1 MTMNPFLGKFIT
13 LEGIE
18 GMGKSTQL
26 NVIADF
32 LKQKNIQVITT
43 REPGGTPIA
52 EALRKILLTDSD
64 ERIVSKTEL
73 LIFYAA
79 RLQHYENKIKPALE
93 QGAWVISDRFYDAT
107 FAYQGGGREL
117 GFDMISPLHHWVL
130 GEFSPDLTFLFDGP
144 VELSTQRLQARNAEK
159 KIEND
164 RIEKEKHSFF
174 ERTRQAYLELA
185 QQDTNRFCILD
196 ATQNIHTVETHIIT
210 HLKTK
215 LGKFLPNG

>member
-1 MTMNPFLGKFIT
+1 MNPFLGKFIT

-26 NVIADF
+26 NVIANF
-32 LKQKNIQVITT
+32 LKQKNIPVITT
-43 REPGGTPIA
+43 REPGGTPVA
-52 EALRKILLTDSD
+52 EALRKILLTESD
-64 ERIVSKTEL
+64 EQIVSKTEL

-93 QGAWVISDRFYDAT
+93 QGTWVISDRFYDAT

-117 GFDMISPLHHWVL
+117 GFEMISPLHKWVL

-144 VELSTQRLQARNAEK
+144 VELSTQRLHNRNTEQ

-174 ERTRQAYLELA
+174 ERTRKAYLDLA
-185 QQDTNRFCILD
+185 QLHSTRFCIVD
-196 ATQNIHTVETHIIT
+196 AAQNIQTVESQIMT
-210 HLKTK
+210 HLEKK

>member
-1 MTMNPFLGKFIT
+1 MNPFLGKLIT

-52 EALRKILLTDSD
+52 ESLRKILLTDSD
-64 ERIVSKTEL
+64 EQIASKTEL

-93 QGAWVISDRFYDAT
+93 KGIWVISDRFYDAT
-107 FAYQGGGREL
+107 FAYQGGGRQL
-117 GFDMISPLHHWVL
+117 GFEMISPLHQWVL
-130 GEFSPDLTFLFDGP
+130 GTFSPDLTFLFDGP
-144 VELSTQRLQARNAEK
+144 VELSTQRLQNRNTEQ

-164 RIEKEKHSFF
+164 RIEKEKHIFF
-174 ERTRQAYLELA
+174 ERTRQAYLALA
-185 QQDTNRFCILD
+185 QQESNRFCVVD
-196 ATQNIHTVETHIIT
+196 ATQNIQTVEAQIIT
-210 HLKTK
+210 NLNTR
-215 LGKFLPNG
+215 LGKFLPYG

>member
-1 MTMNPFLGKFIT
+1 MNPFLGKFIT

-18 GMGKSTQL
+18 GMGKTTQL
-26 NVIADF
+26 EVIADF
-32 LKQKNIQVITT
+32 LKKQNIPVITT

-52 EALRKILLTDSD
+52 EALRKILLTDTD
-64 ERIVSKTEL
+64 EQIVSKTEL

-93 QGAWVISDRFYDAT
+93 QGTWVISDRFYDAT

-117 GFDMISPLHHWVL
+117 GFDMISPLHKWVL

-144 VELSTQRLQARNAEK
+144 VELSSQRLQNRNTEQK
-159 KIEND
+159 MESD

-174 ERTRQAYLELA
+174 ERTRQAYLALA
-185 QQDTNRFCILD
+185 QQETNRFCLVNAAQDI
-196 ATQNIHTVETHIIT
+196 QTVETQIIN
-210 HLKTK
+210 HLKAK